1 MAEFAGNTGPQ
12 GSWEETYAKTP
23 PGDLPWNAGMADG
36 DLRDLVETG
45 SVPKGRAYDL
55 GCGPGHDAVYLSQSG
70 WDVTAVDLAPSAI
83 ALARETARAAGV
95 ESKIHFQAA
104 DVLSLKPEIPP
115 ATLVHDRGCFH
126 TLPSNLRAGYVGTVA
141 GLLGKGGV
149 LALKVF
155 SFKEPQGRGPYRF
168 TPEELK
174 EIFGVPWEC
183 LGMKEG
189 VFHGPRKPFSLFC
202 VFRKG

>member
-1 MAEFAGNTGPQ
+1 
-12 GSWEETYAKTP
+12 
-23 PGDLPWNAGMADG
+23 MADG

-126 TLPSNLRAGYVGTVA
+126 TLPSNLRVGYVGTVA